1 MYYKRYI
8 VVGPDGV
15 LHERNHKP
23 SAHFHR
29 ALTTSTDGTDI
40 QEIWINP
47 ARAPKTLPYMWADD
61 ANIAFLGPGKSAH
74 LLNNHEH
81 AAAQQFVVNIAT
93 TDKRARKYG
102 WADADAMKD
111 GVETTLKSLPPEVL
125 SHVTIAY
132 VR

>member
-1 MYYKRYI
+1 MFHKRYI
-8 VVGPDGV
+8 VVGSDGV

-47 ARAPKTLPYMWADD
+47 ARAPKALPYMWADD
-61 ANIAFLGPGKSAH
+61 ANVASLGPEKSAH
-74 LLNNHEH
+74 LLTHEH
-81 AAAQQFVVNIAT
+81 AAQQFVVNIAT
-93 TDKRARKYG
+93 TDKRARQYG

-111 GVETTLKSLPPEVL
+111 GVETTLKSLPPEIL